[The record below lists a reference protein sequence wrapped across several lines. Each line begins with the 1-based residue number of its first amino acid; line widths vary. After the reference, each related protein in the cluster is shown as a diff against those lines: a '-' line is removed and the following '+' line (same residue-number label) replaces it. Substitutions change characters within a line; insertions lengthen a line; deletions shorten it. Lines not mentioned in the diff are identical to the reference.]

1 MDSGQTQSLEIS
13 EADANW
19 ELIRDKGRAGQGRPP
34 PPDALSLWSPWQV
47 IEERFGP
54 TVIPVPFL
62 EDAAS
67 YDLLTVL
74 IKKPQLGQNLLR
86 RRRCLVPIGPLE
98 KLLPG
103 GTATRELTHCTREY
117 SARVRG
123 ESRYEETRLV
133 DGALRHIRLSMAGV
147 HKKVAFLVL
156 RPGAVA
162 LRPDLPWLRSQSS
175 IYVVYEVF
183 YASSLS
189 LAVTQGAEH
198 RHFLQ
203 EQPLPVAFSCLKFAL
218 SHKGV
223 LGSQKPMGHT
233 LPARAAW
240 VRMAVLEASPPARP
254 LEPPLRKGPSGRG
267 LPGSGRRGRE
277 QACPLGSPPSCPL
290 PLATKG
296 EGPPTPPL
304 LQQLPT
310 RMLRKSL
317 RRASPRL
324 SSAAG
329 GGGPGHSW
337 EGRPPGAL
345 GRCLP
350 QRPPCPASPPGK
362 GPFKQRRARLGPSC
376 SSLADPERHSMS
388 LPLLQGIVAESDT
401 EE

>member
-19 ELIRDKGRAGQGRPP
+19 ELIRDK
-34 PPDALSLWSPWQV
+34 V

-86 RRRCLVPIGPLE
+86 RQRCLVPIGPLE
-98 KLLPG
+98 KLLSG

-175 IYVVYEVF
+175 ICVVYEVF

-198 RHFLQ
+198 CHFLQ

-254 LEPPLRKGPSGRG
+254 LEPPL
-267 LPGSGRRGRE
+267 
-277 QACPLGSPPSCPL
+277 
-290 PLATKG
+290 
-296 EGPPTPPL
+296 
-304 LQQLPT
+304 
-310 RMLRKSL
+310 
-317 RRASPRL
+317 PRDGTAL
-324 SSAAG
+324 
-329 GGGPGHSW
+329 HKRW
-337 EGRPPGAL
+337 RAL
-345 GRCLP
+345 GRPL
-350 QRPPCPASPPGK
+350 RRVAGK
-362 GPFKQRRARLGPSC
+362 WPFKQRRARLGPSC

>member
-19 ELIRDKGRAGQGRPP
+19 ELIRDK
-34 PPDALSLWSPWQV
+34 V

-240 VRMAVLEASPPARP
+240 
-254 LEPPLRKGPSGRG
+254 
-267 LPGSGRRGRE
+267 
-277 QACPLGSPPSCPL
+277 
-290 PLATKG
+290 G

>member
-1 MDSGQTQSLEIS
+1 MDSGGAPCLEIS

-19 ELIRDKGRAGQGRPP
+19 ELIRDK
-34 PPDALSLWSPWQV
+34 V

-54 TVIPVPFL
+54 TVVPVPFL

-74 IKKPQLGQNLLR
+74 IKKPQLGQNPLR
-86 RRRCLVPIGPLE
+86 RQCCLVPIGPLE
-98 KLLPG
+98 SLLPG
-103 GTATRELTHCTREY
+103 GMAPRELTHCTREY

-175 IYVVYEVF
+175 VYVVHEVF

-198 RHFLQ
+198 RRFLR

-218 SHKGV
+218 GHKGL
-223 LGSQKPMGHT
+223 LGSQKPVGRT
-233 LPARAAW
+233 LPARATW
-240 VRMAVLEASPPARP
+240 VRMAAPEASPTTGP
-254 LEPPLRKGPSGRG
+254 LEPPLPRDSTAIRKRW
-267 LPGSGRRGRE
+267 R
-277 QACPLGSPPSCPL
+277 
-290 PLATKG
+290 
-296 EGPPTPPL
+296 
-304 LQQLPT
+304 
-310 RMLRKSL
+310 
-317 RRASPRL
+317 
-324 SSAAG
+324 
-329 GGGPGHSW
+329 
-337 EGRPPGAL
+337 AL
-345 GRCLP
+345 GRPL
-350 QRPPCPASPPGK
+350 RTVAGK
-362 GPFKQRRARLGPSC
+362 WPFKQRRPRLGPSC
-376 SSLADPERHSMS
+376 SGSLADPERHSMS
-388 LPLLQGIVAESDT
+388 LPLLQSVTAESDT